1 MLKVLLVEDNHIFR
15 EEFKK
20 SLYDRF
26 PSMVIE
32 EAASGDEAFKK
43 IKGVLPYLIFMD
55 IRLPGQNG
63 LKLNQKIKK
72 DFPSVNVAILTSYDL
87 PEYRQAAI
95 PCGADCFFVKG
106 SFEWDEVDAFVKSIS
121 PGAF

>member
-1 MLKVLLVEDNHIFR
+1 MLRVLPVEDNHIIR

-26 PSMVIE
+26 PSMVVE
-32 EAASGDEAFKK
+32 EAANGEEAFKK

-63 LKLNQKIKK
+63 LKLTQKIKE

-95 PCGADCFFVKG
+95 QWGADCFFVKS
-106 SFEWDEVDAFVKSIS
+106 SFNWDEVNAFVKSIS
-121 PGAF
+121 PGGF